1 MQLSFKYLLMARVK
15 EIMLQKYFQFF
26 LCSLEHTTMKAVFL
40 QSLLS

>member
-15 EIMLQKYFQFF
+15 ESMLQKYVQFSPW
-26 LCSLEHTTMKAVFL
+26 SLEHTTIKAVFL